1 VNVTQPGI
9 LPTDMQREA
18 LGESVP
24 ESLIAFHPIRRIA
37 TLEEVA
43 AMVRYLAGPQ
53 GGYITGGIMD
63 IAGGLS
69 TTRVTPSE
77 SCRHLSHIQYQ

>member
-1 VNVTQPGI
+1 
-9 LPTDMQREA
+9 MQREA

-63 IAGGLS
+63 IAGRLR
-69 TTRVTPSE
+69 TRVTPSE